1 MRDFKYSVKKIDIF
15 LIAFLIVIVI
25 VTILCVLNPTFG
37 EYFSIANWFGS
48 EALGKVPIW
57 LALLFVMLV
66 CFLGALIPIPIPY
79 ALPITL
85 FAAVWFNELGL
96 TAWALI
102 IVLVFLATLA
112 NTIGDLV
119 DYVVGKEAQHLLSK
133 EDPELQNRW
142 SQIILSKPKAIPAV
156 IVIFGLTPLP
166 DSLLMV
172 PLGMVRYDIKKTFL
186 WMFLSRFVMMFFFA
200 LGGIFAVEW
209 FFSEG
214 GGDDPFGWVFGVV
227 MLYVLWAIIAIMA
240 KYKPKPKEK
249 QEEKNI
255 EENIENQ

>member
-15 LIAFLIVIVI
+15 LIGFLIVIVM
-25 VTILCVLNPTFG
+25 VTILCVLYPTFG

-57 LALLFVMLV
+57 IALLFVMLV

-85 FAAVWFNELGL
+85 FAAVWFKLGL
-96 TAWALI
+96 TAIPLI
-102 IVLVFLATLA
+102 IVLVFLATIA

-119 DYVVGKEAQHLLSK
+119 DYLAGKEAQHLLSK
-133 EDPELQNRW
+133 EDPEVQNRW
-142 SQIILSKPKAIPAV
+142 SQLILRRPKAIPAV
-156 IVIFGLTPLP
+156 IVLFGLTPLP

-172 PLGMVRYDIKKTFL
+172 PLGMVRYDIKKTTL
-186 WMFLSRFVMMFFFA
+186 WMFLSRIVMMSFFA
-200 LGGIFAVEW
+200 LGGILAIEW

-214 GGDDPFGWVFGVV
+214 GGDNPFG
-227 MLYVLWAIIAIMA
+227 
-240 KYKPKPKEK
+240 
-249 QEEKNI
+249 
-255 EENIENQ
+255 

>member
-15 LIAFLIVIVI
+15 LIVFLIVIVI
-25 VTILCVLNPTFG
+25 TTISCVLNPTFG

-48 EALGKVPIW
+48 EALGKIPIW
-57 LALLFVMLV
+57 LALLFIMLV

-133 EDPELQNRW
+133 DDPELQNRW
-142 SQIILSKPKAIPAV
+142 SRIILSNPKAIPAV

-172 PLGMVRYDIKKTFL
+172 PLGMVKYDIKKTFL

-200 LGGIFAVEW
+200 LAGIFAVEW

-240 KYKPKPKEK
+240 KYKPKEK
-249 QEEKNI
+249 QEEKNA